1 MLGSSFIELW
11 VVAPS
16 SRLSLC
22 DTEIGRTASFD
33 WSRGDTEIA
42 VYNNIIKN
50 NTVSKM
56 RISVVELPE
65 INCSRRLSFEFERLD

>member
-1 MLGSSFIELW
+1 M
-11 VVAPS
+11 APS

-56 RISVVELPE
+56 RISVV
-65 INCSRRLSFEFERLD
+65 